1 MLATWNFIAGN
12 FVDAVLICIAAV
24 LGLLSLG
31 SLLAAWASV
40 RDETQSRRRLELNSA
55 TRTTIAS
62 MEAWHPENAQITE
75 LKRESEDD
83 WNNLLMLK
91 HKAFRQ
97 ASKYAKYA
105 AAYAIAFVFAL
116 GIQSWHMDCEIWQ
129 HDPAVSAGSI
139 VKAEELP
146 SGSIRKTVYD
156 EGCSAS
162 YEFICEAGSEEQEG
176 KCLKGR
182 KDLILPPPIVTAMEI
197 LLFLWMLG
205 IRFLSRAML

>member
-1 MLATWNFIAGN
+1 MLVWNFIAGN
-12 FVDAVLICIAAV
+12 FVDAVLICIAAA

-40 RDETQSRRRLELNSA
+40 RDETQSWRRLGLNNA
-55 TRTTIAS
+55 TKTAIAS
-62 MEAWHPENAQITE
+62 MEAWHPENAQLAE

-105 AAYAIAFVFAL
+105 AAYAVAFVFAL

-129 HDPAVSAGSI
+129 HNPAVSASSI
-139 VKAEELP
+139 IKTEKLP
-146 SGSIRKTVYD
+146 NGNIRKLVYD
-156 EGCSAS
+156 GDYSAS
-162 YEFICEAGSEEQEG
+162 YEFICEADSETQEG

-182 KDLILPPPIVTAMEI
+182 KELILPPSIVTVMEI
-197 LLFLWMLG
+197 LLFLWVLG
-205 IRFLSRAML
+205 IRFLSRIIF